1 MIEALATLRLD
12 AATLQTSALQQTQ
25 PVDIAPAEATEPSD
39 IIDPEHQLTVD
50 DGQPPPV
57 SRTLAD
63 TASATIK
70 SANKQHRHPTSD
82 LSLLKAAVRRID
94 RFYSTQEQQKR
105 ALAKKTTANH
115 VRADHSKAR
124 SNIKAFKTQKIADTM
139 EARKFDEVWPI
150 SVRDVLVV

>member
-12 AATLQTSALQQTQ
+12 ADTLQTSALQQTQ
-25 PVDIAPAEATEPSD
+25 PVDTAPAEATEPSD
-39 IIDPEHQLTVD
+39 VIDLEHQLTVD

-70 SANKQHRHPTSD
+70 SVTKTHKHSKSD

-94 RFYSTQEQQKR
+94 QFYSTQEQQKR
-105 ALAKKTTANH
+105 ASTKKTTANH

-124 SNIKAFKTQKIADTM
+124 ANIKAFKTQKIADTM
-139 EARKFDEVWPI
+139 EARKFDEVRPI
-150 SVRDVLVV
+150 TVGSELVV